1 MENSG
6 IFKSMKHS
14 DHLIVTEW
22 DFSYIVL
29 KEVEWILVEWNKA
42 ISNLRLS
49 RTFVGLGS
57 GLTKGNQVFKLYAQ
71 VNWGEGTD
79 M

>member
-29 KEVEWILVEWNKA
+29 KEVEWNFSRMEQ
-42 ISNLRLS
+42 SNLEPASFSQICGFGFGVDQR
-49 RTFVGLGS
+49 
-57 GLTKGNQVFKLYAQ
+57 
-71 VNWGEGTD
+71 
-79 M
+79 